1 MSSRS
6 TLHLINSAVS
16 CKTIGSTVL
25 DIGLPASCNS
35 LATCSSNID
44 SPIQLSTL
52 RYMYDYDAA
61 GKEAALEK
69 LAQGKSVFLWRKLFQ
84 TIGMDEPVK
93 KVDLTDLVVLAKR
106 TGMKLPKLSNFF
118 SDDKYDS
125 YWI

>member
-1 MSSRS
+1 
-6 TLHLINSAVS
+6 
-16 CKTIGSTVL
+16 
-25 DIGLPASCNS
+25 
-35 LATCSSNID
+35 
-44 SPIQLSTL
+44 
-52 RYMYDYDAA
+52 MYDYDAA

-69 LAQGKSVFLWRKLFQ
+69 LSQGKSVFLWRKLFQ